1 MILQYLNLCN
11 EYKAFI
17 ATHSQTKCLKLTNE
31 EKLALHQIAFVL
43 KPFKDMTLDVSD
55 SIPSTVRSLE
65 KYWDLNDILEQVTT
79 GAGKYTKLDQ
89 YI

>member
-1 MILQYLNLCN
+1 
-11 EYKAFI
+11 
-17 ATHSQTKCLKLTNE
+17 
-31 EKLALHQIAFVL
+31 L
-43 KPFKDMTLDVSD
+43 KPFKDITLDVSK

-89 YI
+89 